1 MSGRTNEFLKA
12 FIEMRQSI
20 VPSGPAAQ
28 NPSASKALPA
38 SQKAKKTRV
47 RQQYSDEG
55 IQGIIEHKPPK
66 KDVMD
71 YFQDLCNKL
80 TAEKMA

>member
-12 FIEMRQSI
+12 FIEMRQS
-20 VPSGPAAQ
+20 VAPSGPAAQ

-38 SQKAKKTRV
+38 SKKAKKTSV

-55 IQGIIEHKPPK
+55 LQGIIEHKPPK
-66 KDVMD
+66 KDVAE
-71 YFQDLCNKL
+71 YLQDMCNKQ
-80 TAEKMA
+80 TASKMA